1 MRSAQTRRL
10 VWPLLVLAGLLVA
23 NLAATPGFFEI
34 SVKGGRLYGSLV
46 DILHFGTPL
55 LLISLGMTLVIA
67 LRGIDLSVG
76 AVVAVSGAL
85 ACETIAAA
93 GGGQGS
99 AATAAAAVAVA
110 LGASALLGLWNGFLV
125 SVLRIQ
131 PIVAT
136 LILMVAGRGLAQ
148 LITGGQITT
157 VRSEPYREIAA
168 GSLAAVPFTVIVAAT
183 TVLLMWL
190 LVRRT
195 ALGLLIEAVGGN
207 AEAGRLAGIRA
218 TGLSVAAYTF
228 CGLCAGLAGVI
239 ISANTGSAD
248 GNNAGLWI
256 ELDAILAVVIG
267 GTLLT
272 GGRFSIAGTVL
283 GALIVQTL
291 STTVYTMG
299 VPPESALVFKAIVVF
314 LVCLLQSPRF
324 RAQVAAPFRRGGP
337 PIRARTGPGPAP
349 TEEDDV
355 TTAATNAGSPG
366 APEVQR

>member
-1 MRSAQTRRL
+1 A
-10 VWPLLVLAGLLVA
+10 
-23 NLAATPGFFEI
+23 LAA
-34 SVKGGRLYGSLV
+34 
-46 DILHFGTPL
+46 
-55 LLISLGMTLVIA
+55 A
-67 LRGIDLSVG
+67 
-76 AVVAVSGAL
+76 
-85 ACETIAAA
+85 
-93 GGGQGS
+93 
-99 AATAAAAVAVA
+99 
-110 LGASALLGLWNGFLV
+110 ALLGLWNGFLAA
-125 SVLRIQ
+125 VLRIQ

-136 LILMVAGRGLAQ
+136 LILMVAGRGVAQ

-168 GSLAAVPFTVIVAAT
+168 GSLAAVPFTVIVAAA

-190 LVRRT
+190 ALRRT
-195 ALGLLIEAVGGN
+195 ALGLFVEAIGGN

-218 TGLSVAAYTF
+218 TGLTVAAYAF
-228 CGLCAGLAGVI
+228 CGLCAGLAGII

-283 GALIVQTL
+283 GAIIVQTL

-299 VPPESALVFKAIVVF
+299 VPPESALVFKAVVVF
-314 LVCLLQSPRF
+314 VVCLLQSPRF

-337 PIRARTGPGPAP
+337 PTPARTQGGPVPP
-349 TEEDDV
+349 EEDDV
-355 TTAATNAGSPG
+355 MPTAADTRQ
-366 APEVQR
+366 PETGEVRR

>member
-10 VWPLLVLAGLLVA
+10 VWPLLVLALLVA
-23 NLAATPGFFEI
+23 ANAVATPRFLEI
-34 SVKGGRLYGSLV
+34 TVRGGRLYGSLV

-55 LLISLGMTLVIA
+55 LLISLGMTAVIA

-76 AVVAVSGAL
+76 AVVAVAGAVACTLIESAAEPDSPSAVAGAVAAAL
-85 ACETIAAA
+85 AVC
-93 GGGQGS
+93 
-99 AATAAAAVAVA
+99 
-110 LGASALLGLWNGFLV
+110 ALLGLWNGFLV
-125 SVLRIQ
+125 AVLRIQ

-136 LILMVAGRGLAQ
+136 LILMVAGRGAAQ

-157 VRSEPYREIAA
+157 VRSAPYREIAG
-168 GSLAAVPFTVIVAAT
+168 GSVATVPVTVIVAAAT
-183 TVLLMWL
+183 LLLMWL

-195 ALGLLIEAVGGN
+195 ALGLLIEAIGGN

-218 TGLSVAAYTF
+218 TGLTMAAYTF
-228 CGLCAGLAGVI
+228 CGLCAGLAGII

-283 GALIVQTL
+283 GAIIVQTL

-299 VPPESALVFKAIVVF
+299 VPPESTLVFKALVVF
-314 LVCLLQSPRF
+314 GVCLLQSPRF
-324 RAQVAAPFRRGGP
+324 RAQVAAPFRRSGP
-337 PIRARTGPGPAP
+337 PRPPSNTATPAP
-349 TEEDDV
+349 PEEDDV
-355 TTAATNAGSPG
+355 KPEAASIADQEPR
-366 APEVQR
+366 EVRP

>member
-1 MRSAQTRRL
+1 MRAHNARRL
-10 VWPLLVLAGLLVA
+10 VWPLAVLVA
-23 NLAATPGFFEI
+23 LLAANLVFTPGFFSI
-34 SVKGGRLYGSLV
+34 RVQDGRLYGSLI

-67 LRGIDLSVG
+67 MRGIDLSVG
-76 AVVAVSGAL
+76 AVVAVAGAL
-85 ACETIAAA
+85 ACMIIV
-93 GGGQGS
+93 S
-99 AATAAAAVAVA
+99 AEDQNAPGTVAAAVVLA
-110 LGASALLGLWNGFLV
+110 LGVAIALGMWNGFLV
-125 SVLRIQ
+125 AGLGIQ

-136 LILMVAGRGLAQ
+136 LILMVAGRGIAQ

-157 VRSEPYREIAA
+157 VRSDPYRLLAA
-168 GSLAAVPFTVIVAAT
+168 GSVLSVPVTVIVSAS
-183 TVLLMWL
+183 VILLMWL

-195 ALGLLIEAVGGN
+195 ALGMLIESVGGN
-207 AEAGRLAGIRA
+207 AEASRLAGIRA
-218 TGLSVAAYTF
+218 TGLIIAAYAF

-239 ISANTGSAD
+239 ISANTSSAD

-267 GTLLT
+267 GTLLS

-299 VPPESALVFKAIVVF
+299 VPPESTLVFKALIVF

-324 RAQVAAPFRRGGP
+324 REQVSAPFRRGRP
-337 PIRARTGPGPAP
+337 PVPPPAP
-349 TEEDDV
+349 PE
-355 TTAATNAGSPG
+355 AAS
-366 APEVQR
+366 APEPEPSGRRELQA

>member
-1 MRSAQTRRL
+1 MSAQMRRL
-10 VWPLLVLAGLLVA
+10 MWPLLVLAGLLAA
-23 NLAATPGFFEI
+23 NLAVTPGFFEI
-34 SVKGGRLYGSLV
+34 SVKDGRLYGSLV

-76 AVVAVSGAL
+76 AVVAVSAAL
-85 ACETIAAA
+85 ACEMIAAA
-93 GGGQGS
+93 DHPGS
-99 AATAAAAVAVA
+99 PATVAAAVATA

-125 SVLRIQ
+125 AVLRIQ

-136 LILMVAGRGLAQ
+136 LILMIAGRGVAQ

-157 VRSEPYREIAA
+157 VRSEPYRRIAA
-168 GSLAAVPFTVIVAAT
+168 GDVAAVPVTLVVAAA

-195 ALGLLIEAVGGN
+195 ALGLLIEAIGGN

-218 TGLSVAAYTF
+218 TGMTVAAYTF
-228 CGLCAGLAGVI
+228 CGVCAGLAGVV

-267 GTLLT
+267 GTLLS

-283 GALIVQTL
+283 GAVIVQSL

-299 VPPESALVFKAIVVF
+299 VPPESALVFKAVVVF

-324 RAQVAAPFRRGGP
+324 RAQVAAPFGRGRP
-337 PIRARTGPGPAP
+337 PRPAPTGPGLAP
-349 TEEDDV
+349 SEEDAV
-355 TTAATNAGSPG
+355 RPTATGADEPG
-366 APEVQR
+366 RQEVPR

>member
-1 MRSAQTRRL
+1 MPAQTRRL
-10 VWPLLVLAGLLVA
+10 MWPLLVLAGLLAA
-23 NLAATPGFFEI
+23 NVAATPGFFDI

-55 LLISLGMTLVIA
+55 LLISLGMTVVIA

-85 ACETIAAA
+85 ACEMIAASGDQASA
-93 GGGQGS
+93 G
-99 AATAAAAVAVA
+99 TVAAAVAAA
-110 LGASALLGLWNGFLV
+110 LAAAALLGLWNGFLAA
-125 SVLRIQ
+125 VLRIQ

-136 LILMVAGRGLAQ
+136 LILMVAGRGVAQ

-168 GSLAAVPFTVIVAAT
+168 GSLAAVPFTVIVAAA

-190 LVRRT
+190 ALRRT
-195 ALGLLIEAVGGN
+195 ALGLFVEAIGGN

-218 TGLSVAAYTF
+218 TGLTVAAYAF
-228 CGLCAGLAGVI
+228 CGLCAGLAGII

-283 GALIVQTL
+283 GAIIVQTL

-299 VPPESALVFKAIVVF
+299 VPPESALVFKAVVVF
-314 LVCLLQSPRF
+314 VVCLLQSPRF

-337 PIRARTGPGPAP
+337 PTPARTQGGPVPP
-349 TEEDDV
+349 EEDDV
-355 TTAATNAGSPG
+355 MPTAADTRQ
-366 APEVQR
+366 PETGEVRR

>member
-1 MRSAQTRRL
+1 MRAAQLRRL

-23 NLAATPGFFEI
+23 NLVATPGFFEVRI
-34 SVKGGRLYGSLV
+34 QGGRLYGSLI
-46 DILHFGTPL
+46 DILHFGAPL

-85 ACETIAAA
+85 ACTIIASSADP
-93 GGGQGS
+93 GS
-99 AATAAAAVAVA
+99 VQTAAIAVAVA

-125 SVLRIQ
+125 AVLQIQ

-136 LILMVAGRGLAQ
+136 LILMVAGRGVAQ

-157 VRSEPYREIAA
+157 VNSEPYRQIAA
-168 GSLAAVPFTVIVAAT
+168 GSLATVPVTVLLAAA

-195 ALGLLIEAVGGN
+195 ALGLLIEAIGGN

-218 TGLSVAAYTF
+218 TGLTVAAYTF
-228 CGLCAGLAGVI
+228 CGLCAGLAGII

-272 GGRFSIAGTVL
+272 GGRFSIVGTVL

-299 VPPESALVFKAIVVF
+299 VPPESAQVFKALVVF

-324 RAQVAAPFRRGGP
+324 RAQLVAPFRRGKTSHEP
-337 PIRARTGPGPAP
+337 PAP
-349 TEEDDV
+349 SEPPPQDEESDV
-355 TTAATNAGSPG
+355 SPTGTSAG
-366 APEVQR
+366 APDRREVQR

>member
-10 VWPLLVLAGLLVA
+10 AWPLLVLAGLLVA

-76 AVVAVSGAL
+76 AVVAVAGAL

-99 AATAAAAVAVA
+99 AVTAAAVAVA

-324 RAQVAAPFRRGGP
+324 RAQVASPFRRGRRP
-337 PIRARTGPGPAP
+337 VRARTGPGPAP

-355 TTAATNAGSPG
+355 TPTATSAGTPG